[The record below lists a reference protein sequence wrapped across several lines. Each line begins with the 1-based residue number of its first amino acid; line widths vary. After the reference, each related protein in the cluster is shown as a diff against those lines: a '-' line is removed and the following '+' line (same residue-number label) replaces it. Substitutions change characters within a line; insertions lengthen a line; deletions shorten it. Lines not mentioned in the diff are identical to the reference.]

1 MCKPLSGPSAK
12 STAPNWCCYAA
23 VLCVTLPHTN
33 KLATMSTVRFA
44 GEREK
49 SFVEVELL
57 EVAEAAY
64 APGDALLGVR
74 MQSSGFTG
82 SAEVWVQREQL
93 RQFCACLI
101 ALNGSLRGE
110 ARLESISPE
119 ELELKVLTVSSRGHI
134 AVEGK
139 VGRYAYGPERMYW
152 HNAAFGFEVEQTQL
166 AQAVQVPWIAANG
179 G

>member
-1 MCKPLSGPSAK
+1 M
-12 STAPNWCCYAA
+12 N
-23 VLCVTLPHTN
+23 
-33 KLATMSTVRFA
+33 TVRFA
-44 GEREK
+44 GEREE

-74 MQSSGFTG
+74 MRSSGFAG
-82 SAEVWVQREQL
+82 SSEVWVQRERL

-101 ALNGSLRGE
+101 SLNASLRGD
-110 ARLESISPE
+110 ATLESISPDD
-119 ELELKVLTVSSRGHI
+119 LELKVLAVSSRGHI

-139 VGRYAYGPERMYW
+139 VGRYAHGPERMYW
-152 HNAAFGFEVEQTQL
+152 HNAAFGFEFEQSQL
-166 AQAVQVPWIAANG
+166 AQAVQVPWVAANG